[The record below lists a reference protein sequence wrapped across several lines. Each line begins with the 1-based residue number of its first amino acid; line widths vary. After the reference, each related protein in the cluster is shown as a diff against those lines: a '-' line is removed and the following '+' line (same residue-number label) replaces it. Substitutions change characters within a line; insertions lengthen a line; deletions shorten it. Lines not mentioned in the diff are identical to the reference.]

1 MKLFPTLNGKHQ
13 STNSRC
19 SFFHSCPNESVT
31 FTCSGTNVTIIEWK
45 VEPYTNVDGDL
56 SYIPLRLMDD
66 PGPQTRNSTDKTLLS
81 ELVYF
86 SRISDRLANIY
97 DNKSYSCNFRCG

>member
-1 MKLFPTLNGKHQ
+1 MEGGK
-13 STNSRC
+13 
-19 SFFHSCPNESVT
+19 
-31 FTCSGTNVTIIEWK
+31 
-45 VEPYTNVDGDL
+45 PYTNVDGDL

-86 SRISDRLANIY
+86 SRISDRLANMTTNLTVVTSGVVNETNITCSITLVGRKNSNRSATVY
-97 DNKSYSCNFRCG
+97 FAGIVQECLLG

>member
-1 MKLFPTLNGKHQ
+1 M
-13 STNSRC
+13 
-19 SFFHSCPNESVT
+19 
-31 FTCSGTNVTIIEWK
+31 
-45 VEPYTNVDGDL
+45 EPYTNVDGDL

-86 SRISDRLANIY
+86 SRISDRLANMTTNLTVVTSGVA
-97 DNKSYSCNFRCG
+97 NKTNITCSIILVGSENSNRSATMYFAGIVQECVLG